1 MAMHA
6 RTAMASPLQP
16 DTSAYDREFTFS
28 RIGMVQRRM
37 VWGYLDTMLSMPR
50 MNVLE
55 LNCGTGTDAVHMAR
69 NGHRVMATD
78 ISGEM
83 LKMAR
88 EKARQFGVEDRIEHV
103 RLGFDDLSLLTTPPV
118 DLLLSNFGGLNCIDA
133 EHLLQLEDPV
143 ANALKP
149 GGRFIAVLMPDRC
162 LAETVHYF
170 FRGNWK
176 KAFRRGRRDPVRAAV
191 SGTGAVN
198 WYHSPGS
205 MVSAFRNRFRVV
217 NIRPIGLF
225 VPPTFLEASMGH
237 RGKLLERLAR
247 WDARSARWQWTARY
261 ADHYLI
267 DLERTR

>member
-1 MAMHA
+1 
-6 RTAMASPLQP
+6 MASPLQP
-16 DTSAYDREFTFS
+16 DPSAYDREFTFS

-37 VWGYLDTMLSMPR
+37 VWGYLDTMLRMPG

-78 ISGEM
+78 ISEEM
-83 LKMAR
+83 LKVAR
-88 EKARQFGVEDRIEHV
+88 EKARQFGVEDRIDHV
-103 RLGFDDLSLLTTPPV
+103 RLGFDDLSFLATPPV
-118 DLLLSNFGGLNCIDA
+118 DLVLSNFGGLNCIDA
-133 EHLLQLEDPV
+133 EHLRDLAAPI
-143 ANALKP
+143 ASALKP
-149 GGRFIAVLMPDRC
+149 GGRFIAVVMPDRC

-176 KAFRRGRRDPVRAAV
+176 EAFRRGRQDPVWAGL
-191 SGTGAVN
+191 SGTGAVT
-198 WYHSPGS
+198 WYHSPEV
-205 MVSAFRNRFRVV
+205 MIRAFRSRFRVV

-225 VPPTFLEASMGH
+225 VPPTFLEASVGH
-237 RGKLLERLAR
+237 RAKLLERLSR
-247 WDARSARWQWTARY
+247 WDARLAGWRWTARY